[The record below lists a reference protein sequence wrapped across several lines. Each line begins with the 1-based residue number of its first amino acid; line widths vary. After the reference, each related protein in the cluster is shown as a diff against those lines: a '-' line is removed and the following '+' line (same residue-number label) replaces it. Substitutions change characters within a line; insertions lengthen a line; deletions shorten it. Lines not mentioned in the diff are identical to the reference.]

1 MKLSEYIQ
9 QDEATRK
16 AHLNAEA
23 PCQGTTKIKPQ
34 RLLSALG
41 VEDDVPHWLRA
52 RITIGYTCEGCGNP
66 AHAYICRPD
75 EKRADA
81 KARIETLLAPY
92 KTSTM
97 SNLAIAKATNLSPAT
112 IARYRKASGIDTKT
126 WVGQDGKTY
135 TKDNETRA
143 TRKIVGYLNEI
154 SEMLTPQRATPEVR
168 ALIERLRATATE
180 AIPTPKK
187 Q

>member
-1 MKLSEYIQ
+1 MKLSEYIE
-9 QDEATRK
+9 QDTATRK
-16 AHLNAEA
+16 THLDVDA
-23 PCQGTTKIKPQ
+23 PCKGITKIKPE

-41 VEDDVPHWLRA
+41 VENDVSHWLRA
-52 RITIGYTCEGCGNP
+52 RITIGYTCEGCANP

-75 EKRADA
+75 EKRADT
-81 KARIETLLAPY
+81 KARIEKLLAPY
-92 KTSTM
+92 KTSNM

-135 TKDNETRA
+135 TTDAETRA
-143 TRKIVGYLNEI
+143 TRKIVGYLSEI

-168 ALIERLRATATE
+168 ALIEKLQATATE
-180 AIPTPKK
+180 KK